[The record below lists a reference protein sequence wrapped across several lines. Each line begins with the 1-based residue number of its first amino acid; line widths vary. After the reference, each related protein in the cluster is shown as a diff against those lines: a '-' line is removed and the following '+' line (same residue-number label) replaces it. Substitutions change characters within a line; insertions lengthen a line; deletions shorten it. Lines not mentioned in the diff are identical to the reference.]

1 MESKKTM
8 EGCVMNI
15 WARVSRSR
23 SIKPVLVAGL
33 LIACLLTGCARAKK
47 SDYAFQP
54 SDVTSVPMGD
64 PFVQD
69 INRLGINA
77 LKLVNQDEAGGG
89 NLILSPISLATAL
102 SVLSNGAAGAT
113 LEQINGI
120 VNSRGLSQ
128 NEHNN
133 RYRDLISS
141 FYNRKDMVILPAN
154 SLWIKRNYPFKESF
168 VKLAKTWYD
177 ADVFSL
183 KANSPSS
190 VKEINRWVSDKT
202 RGLITDPIS
211 DIDPLTVVLL
221 VNTLYFK
228 GAWVNEFSER
238 LTQKEAFT
246 LSSGETV
253 MVDMMNDQFRVPY
266 YDAGDFKAVKLY
278 YKGGASMLFLRP
290 EGNVDELVEALTADK
305 LLEISSKL
313 SACRTNLKIPRLD
326 FSYKDEM
333 SRYLKALGMVE
344 AFTEEADFRQI
355 VDLEQVHVDSVL
367 HECRIK
373 LDEEGTEA
381 AAVTAIA
388 VTATSAMPEPE
399 QIVDFYLDKPFVFAI
414 VDERTGAVLFL
425 GKVENPLG

>member
-1 MESKKTM
+1 
-8 EGCVMNI
+8 MNI

-168 VKLAKTWYD
+168 AELAKAWYD

-183 KANSPSS
+183 NDKASS
-190 VKEINRWVSDKT
+190 AVNEVNRWVSDRTK
-202 RGLITDPIS
+202 GLITDPLSEIH
-211 DIDPLTVVLL
+211 PLTVMLL
-221 VNTLYFK
+221 VNTLYFR
-228 GAWVNEFSER
+228 GTWENPFDDSFTR
-238 LTQKEAFT
+238 KEDFT
-246 LSSGETV
+246 LSTGETV
-253 MVDMMNDQFRVPY
+253 KVDMMNSRLMVPFH
-266 YDAGDFKAVKLY
+266 DAGDLKAAKLY
-278 YKGGASMLFLRP
+278 YRGGVSMLFLRP
-290 EGNVDELVEALTADK
+290 EENVNDLLSDLTAEK
-305 LLEISSKL
+305 LFEINSHL
-313 SACRTNLKIPRLD
+313 AIHTTDLKVPRLD
-326 FSYKDEM
+326 FGYKSEM
-333 SRYLKALGMVE
+333 SDCLKALGMVD
-344 AFTEEADFRQI
+344 AFTDGVADFSRM
-355 VDLEQVHVDSVL
+355 VDGKKPSVSRVL
-367 HECRIK
+367 HECRLK

>member
-1 MESKKTM
+1 MNGRRLFVMKFCLKPYDKKSAVWILT
-8 EGCVMNI
+8 
-15 WARVSRSR
+15 A
-23 SIKPVLVAGL
+23 VLLA
-33 LIACLLTGCARAKK
+33 ACLLAGCVASKG
-47 SDYAFQP
+47 YAFQV
-54 SDVTSVPMGD
+54 SDGYDFASDD
-64 PFVQD
+64 PVVYD
-69 INRLGINA
+69 INRLGFDV
-77 LKLVNQDEAGGG
+77 LRLVSQDDGEGR
-89 NLILSPISLATAL
+89 NLILSPLSLATAL
-102 SVLSNGAAGAT
+102 SVVGNGAAGT
-113 LEQINGI
+113 TQEQIHGLI
-120 VNSRGLSQ
+120 NSRGLPQ
-128 NEHNN
+128 DEHIK
-133 RYRDLISS
+133 RYNGLISS
-141 FYNRKDMVILPAN
+141 FCNRENVQILLAN
-154 SLWIKRNYPFKESF
+154 SLWVNKEYPVRESF

-228 GAWVNEFSER
+228 GASVNEFSER

-399 QIVDFYLDKPFVFAI
+399 QIVDLYLDKPFVFAI